1 MHVMLIPSWYSSE
14 RKKVHGSFFLE
25 QFKELHKSGVKVTVA
40 YNEIWPIN
48 YVGKIKDKRGI
59 SVNSESDLETYR
71 YKDFNYLPK
80 NPLMFKSFNRR
91 MDKLYKK
98 IVKERGKI
106 DIIHAHSC
114 FWGGIAGY
122 YLSQK
127 YDIPLVV
134 TEHTSLENS
143 KYVRESYKKYIF
155 EVYNNCTRLI
165 AVGNGLKKE
174 LENYTNNE
182 IRVIHNLVDL
192 SLFDIRKDGHY
203 DEFTFFTCAY
213 LESGKGIETL
223 IEAFAKSFKGNK
235 NVQLIIGGD
244 GSLKKYL
251 EDLSAQ
257 VGIDKQTIFLGA
269 LTRKEVARE
278 MNRCNCFVLPSEYET
293 FGVVYIEATASGKPI
308 IGTKNGGAE
317 DIITDTNGIIVD
329 KKSIDKLA
337 KALVY
342 MKNNELK
349 FDPEKIREE
358 AVSKYS
364 GDVII
369 NKLKGVYKEL
379 L

>member
-25 QFKELHKSGVKVTVA
+25 QFKELQKSGVKVTVA
-40 YNEIWPIN
+40 YNEIWSIT
-48 YVGKIKDKRGI
+48 YLGKIKDKRGI

-98 IVKERGKI
+98 IEKERGKV

-174 LENYTNNE
+174 LESYTNNE

-192 SLFDIRKDGHY
+192 SLFDIRKDESY

-235 NVQLIIGGD
+235 NIQLIIGGD
-244 GSLKKYL
+244 GSLKKQL
-251 EDLSAQ
+251 EELSTQ
-257 VGIDKQTIFLGA
+257 FGIDKQTIFLGA
-269 LTRKEVARE
+269 LTRKEVAIE
-278 MNRCNCFVLPSEYET
+278 MNRCNCFVLPSEFET
-293 FGVVYIEATASGKPI
+293 FGVVYIEAIASGKPI

-317 DIITDTNGIIVD
+317 DIITDTNGIIID
-329 KKSIDKLA
+329 KKNIYKLA

-349 FDPEKIREE
+349 YDPKKIREE
-358 AVSKYS
+358 AISKYS

>member
-25 QFKELHKSGVKVTVA
+25 QFKELQKSGVKVTVA
-40 YNEIWPIN
+40 YNEIWPIT
-48 YVGKIKDKRGI
+48 YLGKIKDKRGI

-98 IVKERGKI
+98 IVKERGKV

-174 LENYTNNE
+174 LESYTNNE

-192 SLFDIRKDGHY
+192 SLFDIRKDESY

-235 NVQLIIGGD
+235 NIQLIIGGD
-244 GSLKKYL
+244 GSLKKQL
-251 EDLSAQ
+251 EELSTQ
-257 VGIDKQTIFLGA
+257 FGIDKQTIFLGA
-269 LTRKEVARE
+269 LTRKEVAIE
-278 MNRCNCFVLPSEYET
+278 MNRCNCFVLPSEFET
-293 FGVVYIEATASGKPI
+293 FGVVYIEAIASGKPI

-317 DIITDTNGIIVD
+317 DIITDTNGIIID
-329 KKSIDKLA
+329 KKNIYKLA

-349 FDPEKIREE
+349 YDPKKIREE
-358 AVSKYS
+358 AISKYS
-364 GDVII
+364 GNVII